1 MASAAATLSASFL
14 EEPTPLPT
22 RLPSTSTTDVNV
34 GLWAGPCSSSS
45 LYSGAHR
52 ISRCVISCRRLLGVT
67 GRSASSGTM
76 WGPSVRETNSCV
88 TS

>member
-34 GLWAGPCSSSS
+34 GLWAGPWLVLKPVLRCASHLS
-45 LYSGAHR
+45 LRDLLQAALGAH
-52 ISRCVISCRRLLGVT
+52 
-67 GRSASSGTM
+67 GRSGELGTM
-76 WGPSVRETNSCV
+76 VGPSVRETNSCV

>member
-52 ISRCVISCRRLLGVT
+52 ISRCVISWQAALGAH
-67 GRSASSGTM
+67 GALRELGTM
-76 WGPSVRETNSCV
+76 VGPSVRETNSCV